1 MATKAVDG
9 WKVDKSSKLFRTTY
23 RAARV
28 IRGEATLRR
37 YCGYKGDVV
46 GEVKWKPDVLWDI
59 IQSNTVH
66 IRVVHPGD
74 DPDFDQMIQD
84 KFVDKANSAWVVS
97 IPHLRANAIFEG
109 PRQSVVLEKFANER
123 VGAKAA
129 KHDKEEIVE
138 AIGPAR
144 RAGSTQSQPRRQHRL

>member
-28 IRGEATLRR
+28 IRGEAILRR
-37 YCGYKGDVV
+37 YCRYEGDVV
-46 GEVKWKPDVLWDI
+46 GKVKWKPDVLWDI
-59 IQSNTVH
+59 IQANQVH

-84 KFVDKANSAWVVS
+84 DFQDKANSAWVVS
-97 IPHLRANAIFEG
+97 IPHLRANAIYEA
-109 PRQSVVLEKFANER
+109 PRQSVVLEKFAIER
-123 VGAKAA
+123 GGAKAA
-129 KHDKEEIVE
+129 KHDKEEIIE

-144 RAGSTQSQPRRQHRL
+144 RGARAQAQPRKQHRL